1 MTEKEQYDRIMKL
14 VAPAR
19 WTLNISSRLKEGSY
33 MCSVN
38 ALLGVTHT
46 ERSEA
51 TSTNAMIE
59 SVRKNNN
66 AICTSIDS
74 YF

>member
-1 MTEKEQYDRIMKL
+1 MEMELQADGPT
-14 VAPAR
+14 
-19 WTLNISSRLKEGSY
+19 NISGRLTKGSY